1 MAKYYSYDAAL
12 DKMQKYCAMQER
24 CQSEIRSKLIEI
36 KIYGDD
42 LESII
47 AELITDNF
55 LSEERYAKAFVRGKF
70 RMNQWG
76 KTKIKQALQLK
87 KISPYCI
94 KKGMEEI
101 TDEAYIETLKELL
114 EKKKNILRETDSFQR
129 NQKLLQYAIGKGFE
143 SELIQKYLK

>member
-36 KIYGDD
+36 KIYGED

-143 SELIQKYLK
+143 SELIQKYL

>member
-36 KIYGDD
+36 KIYGED

-143 SELIQKYLK
+143 NELIQKFL

>member
-36 KIYGDD
+36 KIYGED

-101 TDEAYIETLKELL
+101 TDEAYIETLKEIL
-114 EKKKNILRETDSFQR
+114 EKKKNILRESDDFQR

-143 SELIQKYLK
+143 SDLIQKFL

>member
-143 SELIQKYLK
+143 SELIQKYL

>member
-36 KIYGDD
+36 KIYGED

-129 NQKLLQYAIGKGFE
+129 NQKLLQYAISKGFE

>member
-12 DKMQKYCAMQER
+12 DKMQKYCAIQER

>member
-12 DKMQKYCAMQER
+12 DKMQKYCAIQER

-143 SELIQKYLK
+143 SELIQKFL

>member
-36 KIYGDD
+36 KIYGED

-143 SELIQKYLK
+143 SELIQKFL

>member
-12 DKMQKYCAMQER
+12 DKMQQYCAMQER
-24 CQSEIRSKLIEI
+24 CHSEIRSKLIEI
-36 KIYGDD
+36 KIYGED

-55 LSEERYAKAFVRGKF
+55 LNEERYAMAFVRGKF

-76 KTKIKQALQLK
+76 QTKIKQALQLK

-94 KKGMEEI
+94 KKGMQEI

-114 EKKKNILRETDSFQR
+114 EKKKNILRENDDFKR

-143 SELIQKYLK
+143 SELIQKFL

>member
-36 KIYGDD
+36 KIYGED

-129 NQKLLQYAIGKGFE
+129 NQKLLQYAIGKGYE
-143 SELIQKYLK
+143 SELIQKYL